1 MEAKRCLACLQPVLR
16 VSWLGNYLL
25 PESCS
30 IILSNFGQV
39 SLNDH
44 WIGDL
49 LQFITRA
56 LHWHGQQRS
65 EAEDPPVSARREQCE
80 LGWGLLWGWVGV
92 PPLQQGFCMWS
103 PCRLPHP
110 IRGPPPPSPLAV
122 KQEGQGRLAWAVPRC
137 PRLSKAPR
145 DPTGIWET
153 QEVAAVSSHGLPQAH
168 HGAKEGPLCQIFLGI
183 HVSQQPGAE
192 IPRSL

>member
-56 LHWHGQQRS
+56 FHWHGQQRS
-65 EAEDPPVSARREQCE
+65 KAEDPPVLCLQRTVWIGLGAALRVGGRFSAPT
-80 LGWGLLWGWVGV
+80 GV
-92 PPLQQGFCMWS
+92 LHAIALQAA
-103 PCRLPHP
+103 LPHHEDHHHQAP
-110 IRGPPPPSPLAV
+110 SRSSRRVRAGFPGLFPGARGWA
-122 KQEGQGRLAWAVPRC
+122 RL
-137 PRLSKAPR
+137 L
-145 DPTGIWET
+145 ET
-153 QEVAAVSSHGLPQAH
+153 PQASERRRKWLQWVLVACH
-168 HGAKEGPLCQIFLGI
+168 RPITGQRKGPCARYF
-183 HVSQQPGAE
+183 
-192 IPRSL
+192 

>member
-80 LGWGLLWGWVGV
+80 LGWGLL
-92 PPLQQGFCMWS
+92 
-103 PCRLPHP
+103 
-110 IRGPPPPSPLAV
+110 
-122 KQEGQGRLAWAVPRC
+122 
-137 PRLSKAPR
+137 
-145 DPTGIWET
+145 
-153 QEVAAVSSHGLPQAH
+153 
-168 HGAKEGPLCQIFLGI
+168 
-183 HVSQQPGAE
+183 
-192 IPRSL
+192 